1 MNKRGFLF
9 FLSLFLLVFVFFKY
23 GFAIKEKLFLIPY
36 SIREFYI
43 DSVNN
48 IDSTIDEH
56 FNQARTIKILTARLK
71 ESNKVALLA
80 NSYKRQLEAIVNE
93 QKLTTS
99 SPRLELIQEKSYLKF
114 SDYNKVW
121 VDFKNFDKEEIY
133 GLIKNSFT
141 AGIIISKNSKPL
153 ALLQGDQKCTFSVVI
168 GDMEAPGIAF
178 GNNDEMIV
186 KFIPPWIV
194 IREGDE
200 VTTSGLDNIFIVGV
214 KVGKVTKVIEKLS
227 FKEAYIKP
235 YYSSTKIPSYFHII
249 NKKK

>member
-1 MNKRGFLF
+1 MNKRGFV
-9 FLSLFLLVFVFFKY
+9 FLISLFLLVFIFFKY

-43 DSVNN
+43 DIKNN
-48 IDSTIDEH
+48 IESSIDEH
-56 FNQARTIKILTARLK
+56 FNQARTIKILTLRLK

-80 NSYKRQLEAIVNE
+80 NSYKKQLEAIANE
-93 QKLTTS
+93 QKLTTP
-99 SPRLELIQEKSYLKF
+99 SPRLELIQAKSYMKF
-114 SDYNKVW
+114 SDYNKIW
-121 VDFKNFDKEEIY
+121 IDFKNFDKNEIY
-133 GLIKNSFT
+133 GLIKNNFT

-178 GNNDEMIV
+178 GNNNKMIV

-227 FKEAYIKP
+227 FKEAHIKP